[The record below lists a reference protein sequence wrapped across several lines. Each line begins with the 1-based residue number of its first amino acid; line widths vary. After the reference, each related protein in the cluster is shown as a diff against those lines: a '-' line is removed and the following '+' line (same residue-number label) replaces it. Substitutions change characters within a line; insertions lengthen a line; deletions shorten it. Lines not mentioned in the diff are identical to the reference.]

1 MRYYENTENLLDN
14 IMEAKQGW
22 FTNHMILSRHAKLAW
37 CFHLAEHLNVWIEF
51 QKFNPL
57 SGVVNEVFA
66 ELPIERRF
74 NSLGELEAILVIWGR
89 S

>member
-1 MRYYENTENLLDN
+1 MKDQEGLLDN
-14 IMEAKQGW
+14 IMKAKQGW

-57 SGVVNEVFA
+57 SGVVHNKVFA
-66 ELPIERRF
+66 ESPIERRF
-74 NSLGELEAILVIWGR
+74 NDLKELEAILVVWERG
-89 S
+89 